1 MYNHP
6 SALSNKQEII
16 MEQTNTVSQ
25 ETLEPK
31 TKVKGK
37 VAKITLAGA
46 LIDLGQSLPGVI
58 HISQL
63 SKDAVNKVEDVV
75 SEGQE
80 VEAWVR
86 RVKKDRI
93 ELTMVEPLALE
104 WREIE
109 PEMVVK
115 GKVVRLETYGAF
127 VEIGAERPGMIHVSE
142 LTHGYVKTPGE
153 VVKEGEEV
161 EAKVL
166 EVNRKKK
173 QIKLSIKALE
183 PENEEFKPEKR
194 ENKRGGRS
202 GGGGTKKEM
211 MEALQEGQPKEP
223 EMTAMEI
230 AWQEALNR
238 SGADKHRKN
247 KSAVSEERENILNRT
262 LEKRLPTGG

>member
-1 MYNHP
+1 
-6 SALSNKQEII
+6 
-16 MEQTNTVSQ
+16 METINAVS
-25 ETLEPK
+25 ETTLEPK
-31 TKVKGK
+31 TKLSGK
-37 VAKITLAGA
+37 VIKTTLAGA

-75 SEGQE
+75 KEGQT

-93 ELTMVEPLALE
+93 ELTMIEPLALD
-104 WREIE
+104 WKEIE
-109 PEMVVK
+109 PDMVVK

-142 LTHGYVKTPGE
+142 LAHGYVKTPNE
-153 VVKEGEEV
+153 IVKEGDEI

-173 QIKLSIKALE
+173 QIKLSMKALE
-183 PENEEFKPEKR
+183 PEIEEFKPA
-194 ENKRGGRS
+194 
-202 GGGGTKKEM
+202 KKENRKGGKPGSRK
-211 MEALQEGQPKEP
+211 EAAEAVQPEEPKEP
-223 EMTAMEI
+223 ELTAMQI

-238 SGADKHRKN
+238 SGEGKDFKIRKN
-247 KSAVSEERENILNRT
+247 KATLSDEQEELLNRT

>member
-1 MYNHP
+1 
-6 SALSNKQEII
+6 
-16 MEQTNTVSQ
+16 METTNTVS
-25 ETLEPK
+25 ETTLEPK
-31 TKVKGK
+31 TKITGK
-37 VAKITLAGA
+37 VIKTTLAGA
-46 LIDLGQSLPGVI
+46 LIDLGQSVPGVV

-75 SEGQE
+75 KVGQE

-104 WREIE
+104 WKEIE
-109 PEMVVK
+109 PEMTVK
-115 GKVVRLETYGAF
+115 GKVVRLESYGAF
-127 VEIGAERPGMIHVSE
+127 VEIGAERPGMVHVSE
-142 LTHGYVKTPGE
+142 LTHGYVKTPSE
-153 VVKEGEEV
+153 VVKEGEEI

-183 PENEEFKPEKR
+183 PEIEEFKPSKR
-194 ENKRGGRS
+194 DSKRGGK
-202 GGGGTKKEM
+202 GGGGSRKEM
-211 MEALQEGQPKEP
+211 LEALQDDGPKEP
-223 EMTAMEI
+223 ELTAMQI
-230 AWQEALNR
+230 AWQDALNR

-247 KSAVSEERENILNRT
+247 KSAVSKEQEDLLSRT

>member
-1 MYNHP
+1 
-6 SALSNKQEII
+6 
-16 MEQTNTVSQ
+16 METTNTVS
-25 ETLEPK
+25 ETTLKPK
-31 TKVKGK
+31 EKVKGK
-37 VAKITLAGA
+37 VIKITLAGA

-75 SEGQE
+75 NVGQE
-80 VEAWVR
+80 IEAWVR
-86 RVKKDRI
+86 RVKKDRV
-93 ELTMVEPLALE
+93 ELTMIEPLALE
-104 WREIE
+104 WKEIE

-115 GKVVRLETYGAF
+115 GKVVRLESYGAF

-142 LTHGYVKTPGE
+142 LAHGYVKTPGE

-183 PENEEFKPEKR
+183 PDVEEFKPAKR
-194 ENKRGGRS
+194 NNKKGGRKS
-202 GGGGTKKEM
+202 DGGTRKDM
-211 MEALQEGQPKEP
+211 MEALQSDEPKEP
-223 EMTAMEI
+223 ELTAMQI

-247 KSAVSEERENILNRT
+247 KSAVTQEQEDILSRT

>member
-1 MYNHP
+1 
-6 SALSNKQEII
+6 
-16 MEQTNTVSQ
+16 METTNPVSQ
-25 ETLEPK
+25 ATLEPK
-31 TKVKGK
+31 TKITGK
-37 VAKITLAGA
+37 VVKITLAGA
-46 LIDLGQSLPGVI
+46 LIDLGQSLPGVV

-75 SEGQE
+75 KEGQE

-104 WREIE
+104 WKEIE

-183 PENEEFKPEKR
+183 PEIEEFKPAKR
-194 ENKRGGRS
+194 DNKRSGK
-202 GGGGTKKEM
+202 GGGGSRKEM
-211 MEALQEGQPKEP
+211 MEALQTDEPKEP
-223 EMTAMEI
+223 ELTAMQI

-238 SGADKHRKN
+238 SGADKHRKS
-247 KSAVSEERENILNRT
+247 KSAISQEQEDLLNRT